1 MYLIAAGGALVG
13 LVVVTIVVAVLCA
26 RASSSF
32 FSSFSSFFFFFFF
45 GGGGGGGAFN
55 HAFVSQG
62 DEATVL
68 DRRKGSPPPSPHT
81 KNPRGTR
88 KQSARLARY
97 DTIPHNA
104 KPDRQLEPIK
114 PRLHKRLPPSFTG
127 LVLLNLHKTC
137 SFLLCPVFYLYSWK
151 LFLAVSSLVVT
162 KIFNLTLL

>member
-26 RASSSF
+26 RASSFFFLFFPLFFSF
-32 FSSFSSFFFFFFF
+32 FL
-45 GGGGGGGAFN
+45 GGGGGGAFN

-127 LVLLNLHKTC
+127 LVLLNLHKTF
-137 SFLLCPVFYLYSWK
+137 SFLLCPVF
-151 LFLAVSSLVVT
+151 
-162 KIFNLTLL
+162 